1 MNNNRN
7 DASDPK
13 LYWENRLNE
22 NFGLHGTGF
31 IGLGRQYNNWMYKLR
46 RKIFLRIMGSMD
58 IDFSK
63 AEVLDVGSG
72 TGFYISRWKE
82 LGVKKINGTDITNI
96 AVRNLKQKYVGEI
109 FYELDIT
116 DDNDVATKLDD
127 KKYDII
133 SAFDVLYHVIDDK
146 RYQKAIENI
155 HGLLRPD
162 GIFLISEN
170 FLHNGVVRG
179 ENQVS
184 RSLSDI
190 EKKLH
195 MTGFDIIRRT
205 PVFILMNY
213 PIDSDSNL
221 RKLLWRAAM
230 FLVNRNEAIGFLLGA
245 CLYPIDLMLT
255 SISKES
261 PTTEFMVCRKT
272 KPS

>member
-1 MNNNRN
+1 MNNNSN

-133 SAFDVLYHVIDDK
+133 SAIDVLYHVIDDK